1 MSSISKI
8 KLPNGNTYSI
18 KDSSVPDW
26 ARGTGKIPSDSL
38 PSYVDDVIEGYY
50 INGFFYLNKEGTQ
63 IIAGE
68 TGKIYVDLST
78 NKIYRYSGTTYIIIP
93 TGEEYNDATIS
104 KSGLMSAADKAKLDG
119 LSMKL
124 VYENGKVYAEFI

>member
-26 ARGTGKIPSDSL
+26 ARGTGKIPSNSL

-78 NKIYRYSGTTYIIIP
+78 NKIYRYSGTTYIVIP
-93 TGEEYNDATIS
+93 TGEEYNDATTS

>member
-78 NKIYRYSGTTYIIIP
+78 NKIYRYSGTTYIVIP
-93 TGEEYNDATIS
+93 TGEEYNDATTS

>member
-1 MSSISKI
+1 MSDISKI

-50 INGFFYLNKEGTQ
+50 INDFFYLNKEGTQ

-68 TGKIYVDLST
+68 TGKIYVDLPT
-78 NKIYRYSGTTYIIIP
+78 NKIYRYSGTTYIVIP
-93 TGEEYNDATIS
+93 TGEEYNDATTS
-104 KSGLMSAADKAKLDG
+104 KSGLMSAADKTKLDS

>member
-93 TGEEYNDATIS
+93 TGEEYNDATTS

>member
-68 TGKIYVDLST
+68 TGKIYVDLPT
-78 NKIYRYSGTTYIIIP
+78 NKIYRYSGTTYIVIP
-93 TGEEYNDATIS
+93 TEEEYNDATTS
-104 KSGLMSAADKAKLDG
+104 KSGLMSAADKTKLDS

>member
-78 NKIYRYSGTTYIIIP
+78 NKIYRYSGTTYIVIP
-93 TGEEYNDATIS
+93 TGEEYNDATAS

>member
-78 NKIYRYSGTTYIIIP
+78 NKIYRYSGTTYIVIP
-93 TGEEYNDATIS
+93 TGEEYNDATTS

-124 VYENGKVYAEFI
+124 VYENEKVYAEFI

>member
-78 NKIYRYSGTTYIIIP
+78 NKIYRYSGTTHIIIP
-93 TGEEYNDATIS
+93 TGEEYNDATTS

>member
-26 ARGTGKIPSDSL
+26 ARGTGKIPSNSL

-93 TGEEYNDATIS
+93 TGEEYNDATTS

-124 VYENGKVYAEFI
+124 VYENEKVYAEFI